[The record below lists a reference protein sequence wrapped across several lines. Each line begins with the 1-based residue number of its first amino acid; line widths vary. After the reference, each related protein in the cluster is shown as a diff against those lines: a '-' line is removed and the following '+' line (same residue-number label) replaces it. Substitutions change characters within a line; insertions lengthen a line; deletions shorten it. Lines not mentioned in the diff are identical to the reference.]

1 MATEPTL
8 GGRILDAANA
18 YAAAISEQVVALD
31 RGTWEVAHADAVT
44 EAMDRLRA
52 PAARANAAERLAVAV
67 GDADLRG
74 LPCVHLGMARKGRV
88 GVDEGEWRRLNVAVG
103 SIAEALAAWRALG
116 GVDE

>member
-52 PAARANAAERLAVAV
+52 PAARVDAAERLAVALV
-67 GDADLRG
+67 ELFECNTDDGDLMRE
-74 LPCVHLGMARKGRV
+74 VR
-88 GVDEGEWRRLNVAVG
+88 EEYN
-103 SIAEALAAWRALG
+103 EALAAWRALG
-116 GVDE
+116 EVGDARE